1 MDEPACPGCRELRDR
16 RHTMRY
22 LALISLG
29 VSVVACISNASA
41 TTYDFSSRP
50 GFILQGKAQ
59 VLVQSSTT
67 TARLY
72 DLKGQILQTF
82 ELGERVAGMDVS
94 PDDRF
99 VVLSSK
105 TGRVRIWRIADGT
118 VLAERHAGKISFS
131 PDASLFCFAS
141 DTGIDIY
148 RTDDGSPVR
157 QCAVG
162 GGVDALQLSGEIAFK
177 LGDDFQELDL
187 RSGRVTSHKGK
198 GARPLVLTADGRWA
212 LCREYNRDESW
223 RGKQFLRV
231 WDTKTGRIVADRGPL
246 DFINRIRAAR
256 DGTARITVVSPADS
270 PDGKSEAGYR
280 YDPTEHAVKELWR
293 VQRDNTVRD
302 WASDFDPEQGL
313 GVTTDV
319 MLESRVF
326 RLKTGETVLTI
337 PRIGEHRL
345 EMLSTSSRGG
355 DESSWRPLW
364 LALGATVIVLT
375 VVALIWWFRSQ
386 PA

>member
-1 MDEPACPGCRELRDR
+1 
-16 RHTMRY
+16 MRY
-22 LALISLG
+22 VALISLG

-50 GFILQGKAQ
+50 GFILQGTSQ

-99 VVLSSK
+99 VVLSSNK
-105 TGRVRIWRIADGT
+105 GRVRIWRIADGT
-118 VLAERHAGKISFS
+118 VLAERPGGTISFSPAFS

-198 GARPLVLTADGRWA
+198 GTGPLVLTADGRWA
-212 LCREYNRDESW
+212 LGRDCNRHDCWS
-223 RGKQFLRV
+223 GKQCLRV

-246 DFINRIRAAR
+246 DFIKRIRAAR
-256 DGTARITVVSPADS
+256 DGTARITVFSPADS
-270 PDGKSEAGYR
+270 PNGESEAGYR

-293 VQRDNTVRD
+293 VQRDRTVRD
-302 WASDFDPEQGL
+302 WGSDFDPEQGL
-313 GVTTDV
+313 GVTTDFS
-319 MLESRVF
+319 LQSRVF

-337 PRIGEHRL
+337 PRIGEHRA
-345 EMLSTSSRGG
+345 EMLSTTFRGG
-355 DESSWRPLW
+355 VDESSWRPLW

-375 VVALIWWFRSQ
+375 VALSRWFRSR